1 MVNRT
6 GTPARAASGPVRQ
19 VKGHS
24 VLPYGMA
31 AGGNRF
37 VCCWTVHP
45 SPTNE
50 IRARSLR
57 VAIVAF
63 VFTVIFFLPA
73 VVLFFVFVIFLVWVV
88 SKEDIGSYRLIRRT

>member
-1 MVNRT
+1 
-6 GTPARAASGPVRQ
+6 
-19 VKGHS
+19 
-24 VLPYGMA
+24 MA

-37 VCCWTVHP
+37 VCCRTLHL

-63 VFTVIFFLPA
+63 VLTVIFFLPA
-73 VVLFFVFVIFLVWVV
+73 VVLLFVFVIFLVWVV
-88 SKEDIGSYRLIRRT
+88 SKEDIGSCRLIRRT